1 MYRSWRVQS
10 PTAIRADMLRCP
22 TLRLFTL
29 SALAALGMAG
39 SLATASTPAAAA
51 DERTCLSG
59 SDAQAIIYSGQARR
73 LSELRGG
80 LDGELIRADL
90 CRQGSGYVYVVTTL
104 GANGKVT
111 RRFVD
116 ANPTAVARP
125 AAPQPMLAPVQ
136 PTGGGG

>member
-1 MYRSWRVQS
+1 
-10 PTAIRADMLRCP
+10 MLRCP
-22 TLRLFTL
+22 TLRLFTR
-29 SALAALGMAG
+29 SALAALGVAG
-39 SLATASTPAAAA
+39 ALATVSAPAAA
-51 DERTCLSG
+51 DERTCLTG
-59 SDAQAIIYSGQARR
+59 SDAQAIIYSGQARK

-111 RRFVD
+111 RRFID
-116 ANPTAVARP
+116 ANPAAVARP

>member
-1 MYRSWRVQS
+1 
-10 PTAIRADMLRCP
+10 MLRCP
-22 TLRLFTL
+22 TLRLFTR
-29 SALAALGMAG
+29 SALAALGVAG
-39 SLATASTPAAAA
+39 ALATASTPAAA
-51 DERTCLSG
+51 DERTCLTG
-59 SDAQAIIYSGQARR
+59 SDAQAIIYSGQARK

-111 RRFVD
+111 RRFID
-116 ANPTAVARP
+116 ANPAAVARP